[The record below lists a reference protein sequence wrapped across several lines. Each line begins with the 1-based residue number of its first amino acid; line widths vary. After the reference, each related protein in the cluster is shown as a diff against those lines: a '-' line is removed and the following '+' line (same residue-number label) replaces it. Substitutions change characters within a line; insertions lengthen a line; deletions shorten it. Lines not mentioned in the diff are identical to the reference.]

1 MQLSEMHGTGR
12 VKEILMSLDVTL
24 TDNFFVM
31 RSSVLLSLSKSIL
44 VKYFKEILIPLYLI
58 FSNC

>member
-44 VKYFKEILIPLYLI
+44 VKYFKEILIPPYLI
-58 FSNC
+58 F

>member
-44 VKYFKEILIPLYLI
+44 VKYFKEILIPHLI

>member
-44 VKYFKEILIPLYLI
+44 VKYFKEILIPPYLI

>member
-44 VKYFKEILIPLYLI
+44 VKYFKEIMIPPYLI

>member
-12 VKEILMSLDVTL
+12 VKEILMSFDVTL

-44 VKYFKEILIPLYLI
+44 VKYFKEILIPPYLI

>member
-31 RSSVLLSLSKSIL
+31 RSSVLLSLLKSIL
-44 VKYFKEILIPLYLI
+44 VKYFKEILIPPYLI